1 VLIPQQQRAALVGA
15 VAGRDPID
23 VLAAIAALQ
32 LLPQNANALFRLEAA
47 AARMCVLSR
56 LCREPLRQVTR
67 ADEGAGVARSFS

>member
-47 AARMCVLSR
+47 AGPDVRPQPAVS
-56 LCREPLRQVTR
+56 
-67 ADEGAGVARSFS
+67 